1 MNYVLCPKGISKMP
15 NIIVGNIYYIFSLSN
30 KESVHL
36 NQRAELLN
44 DI

>member
-30 KESVHL
+30 KETVHL

-44 DI
+44 DM

>member
-36 NQRAELLN
+36 KQRAKLLN